1 MITKA
6 MLEQAAEQG
15 LLKEEQIAPLLA
27 FFADKNSP
35 AFNTTN
41 VFYYVGAG
49 LTSLALA
56 LLFGLTWSRFGAIGL
71 LSAALTGLIV
81 LGVVL
86 LKLRKTRYVIPSS
99 LLAFLITL
107 VVPVIVYSAQV
118 VLGFWPEPLGFR
130 SHHHEFSQLVLI
142 IEIVTVLAAL
152 GLLLITH
159 YPLLLLP
166 ITVTACS
173 LTLTVAHLIL
183 GKMFFDMAS
192 IITIWFGLVL
202 IITGLIVDIVTRHT
216 KDYAFWPYLIG
227 LICFWFIL
235 MMRLMAG
242 EVSDFFCFVIDLLLI
257 GFGVAVSRKMFV
269 IAGVLGCYF
278 YVTHLVNQFV
288 DDRWLVV
295 GLFAVMGL
303 GIIWLGIVWQKHEVV
318 INQRVQ
324 KWLPQVFRELVGNRR

>member
-27 FFADKNSP
+27 FFADKKSP

-49 LTSLALA
+49 LSSLALA

-71 LSAALTGLIV
+71 LSTALT
-81 LGVVL
+81 
-86 LKLRKTRYVIPSS
+86 RPSS
-99 LLAFLITL
+99 LIAFLITL
-107 VVPVIVYSAQV
+107 VVPVIVYSTQV
-118 VLGFWPEPLGFR
+118 LLGFWPESLDFL
-130 SHHHEFSQLVLI
+130 SHHHGFSDLVLI

-152 GLLLITH
+152 GLLFITH

-166 ITVTACS
+166 ITAAIYF
-173 LTLTVAHLIL
+173 LTLTAAHLIL
-183 GKMFFDMAS
+183 GKIFFDMAS

-202 IITGLIVDIVTRHT
+202 IIIGLIVDIVTRHT

-227 LICFWFIL
+227 MFCFWFVL

-257 GFGVAVSRKMFV
+257 GFGITVSRKMFV
-269 IAGVLGCYF
+269 IAGVIGCYF

-295 GLFAVMGL
+295 GLLAVMGL
-303 GIIWLGIVWQKHEVV
+303 GIIWLGIIWQKYEVV

-324 KWLPQVFRELVGNRR
+324 KWLPQVLRELAENRR

>member
-15 LLKEEQIAPLLA
+15 LLREEQIAPLLA

-35 AFNTTN
+35 AFNTTTI
-41 VFYYVGAG
+41 FYYVGAG
-49 LTSLALA
+49 LSSLALA

-71 LSAALTGLIV
+71 LSTALTGLVV

-86 LKLRKTRYVIPSS
+86 LKLRKSHYVIPSS
-99 LLAFLITL
+99 LIAFLITL
-107 VVPVIVYSAQV
+107 VVPVIVYSTQV
-118 VLGFWPEPLGFR
+118 LLGFWPESLDFL
-130 SHHHEFSQLVLI
+130 SHHHGFLHLVLI

-159 YPLLLLP
+159 YPLLLLS
-166 ITVTACS
+166 ITATTYS
-173 LTLTVAHLIL
+173 LTLTVAHLML

-202 IITGLIVDIVTRHT
+202 IIIGLIVDIVTRYT

-227 LICFWFIL
+227 MFCFWFVL

-242 EVSDFFCFVIDLLLI
+242 EVSDFFCFVINLLLI
-257 GFGVAVSRKMFV
+257 GFGITVSRKMFV
-269 IAGVLGCYF
+269 IAGVIGCYF

-303 GIIWLGIVWQKHEVV
+303 GIIWLGIIWQKHEVV

-324 KWLPQVFRELVGNRR
+324 KWLPQVFRELAENRR

>member
-1 MITKA
+1 

-27 FFADKNSP
+27 FFADKKSP

-49 LTSLALA
+49 LSSLALA

-71 LSAALTGLIV
+71 LSTALTGLIV

-86 LKLRKTRYVIPSS
+86 LKLRKSHYIIPSS
-99 LLAFLITL
+99 LIAFLITL
-107 VVPVIVYSAQV
+107 VVPVIVYSTQV
-118 VLGFWPEPLGFR
+118 LLGFWPESLDFL
-130 SHHHEFSQLVLI
+130 SHHHGFSDLVLI

-152 GLLLITH
+152 GLLFITH

-166 ITVTACS
+166 ITAAIYF
-173 LTLTVAHLIL
+173 LTLTAAHLIL
-183 GKMFFDMAS
+183 GKIFFDMAS

-202 IITGLIVDIVTRHT
+202 IIIGLIVDIVTRHT

-227 LICFWFIL
+227 MFCFWFVL

-257 GFGVAVSRKMFV
+257 GFGITVSRKMFV
-269 IAGVLGCYF
+269 IAGVIGCYF

-295 GLFAVMGL
+295 GLLAVMGL
-303 GIIWLGIVWQKHEVV
+303 GIIWLGIIWQKYEVV

-324 KWLPQVFRELVGNRR
+324 KWLPQVLRELAENRR

>member
-6 MLEQAAEQG
+6 MLEQAAQQG

-35 AFNTTN
+35 AFNTTT

-49 LTSLALA
+49 LSSLALA

-71 LSAALTGLIV
+71 LSTALTGLII

-86 LKLRKTRYVIPSS
+86 LKLRKSHYIVPSS
-99 LLAFLITL
+99 LIAFLITL
-107 VVPVIVYSAQV
+107 VVPVIVYSAQIL
-118 VLGFWPEPLGFR
+118 LGFWPESLDFL
-130 SHHHEFSQLVLI
+130 SHHHGLSQLVLI
-142 IEIVTVLAAL
+142 IEIVTVIAAL

-166 ITVTACS
+166 ITAATYF
-173 LTLTVAHLIL
+173 LTLTAAHLIL
-183 GKMFFDMAS
+183 GKIFFDMAS

-202 IITGLIVDIVTRHT
+202 IIIGLIVDIVTRHT

-227 LICFWFIL
+227 MISFWFVL

-257 GFGVAVSRKMFV
+257 GFGIAVSRKMFV
-269 IAGVLGCYF
+269 IAGVIGCYF

-303 GIIWLGIVWQKHEVV
+303 GIIWLGIIWQKHEVV

-324 KWLPQVFRELVGNRR
+324 KWLPQVLRELAENRR